1 MIGARSLRVA
11 ALGLSLSCGAG
22 SAASGQEPG
31 PAARGEQGAGG
42 ADGERIAVSADGTGF
57 VLRESRR
64 PWVGWGFNYDHDDG
78 GRLLEDYWAEEWD
91 AVEEDFR
98 EMRDLGA
105 NVVRIHLQLGRFM
118 RSADRADEASLER
131 LGRLLALAGET
142 GIYLNLT
149 GLGCYHRADVPDW
162 YDALEEQE
170 RWQVQAR
177 FWEAVARSCAQSP
190 WVFCYD
196 LMNEP
201 VLPGEDKAETDWLTG
216 ELGGKFF
223 VQRISLDLA
232 GRSRTEVA
240 RLWVERLVAA
250 IRRHDPLRLTTV
262 GVIPWAHVF
271 PGAKPLFHGEE
282 AGSKLDFV
290 SVHFYPKSG
299 KIAEALTAL
308 RVYETGKPLVVEEMF
323 PLACTIDELGE
334 FIDGAHDIVD
344 GWMGFYWGKKAED
357 YGPGDGIGGAMTR
370 QWLEYFREKAAASKR
385 GH

>member
-1 MIGARSLRVA
+1 M
-11 ALGLSLSCGAG
+11 
-22 SAASGQEPG
+22 
-31 PAARGEQGAGG
+31 
-42 ADGERIAVSADGTGF
+42 SADGTGF
-57 VLRESRR
+57 VLSETGR
-64 PWVGWGFNYDHDDG
+64 PWVGWGFNYDHDHA
-78 GRLLEDYWAEEWD
+78 GRLLEDYWAEEWSII
-91 AVEEDFR
+91 EEDFR

-118 RSADRADEASLER
+118 ISADRADEASLER
-131 LGRLLALAGET
+131 LSRLLALAGET

-149 GLGCYHRADVPDW
+149 GLGCYHRADIPAW
-162 YDALEEQE
+162 YDVLDEQE
-170 RWQVQAR
+170 RWQAQER
-177 FWEAVARSCAQSP
+177 FWEAVARTCAHSP

-201 VLPGEDKAETDWLTG
+201 VLPGEDKVETDWLTG

-232 GRSRTEVA
+232 GRSRTEVVRA
-240 RLWVERLVAA
+240 WIERMVAA
-250 IRRHDPLRLTTV
+250 IRRHDQQALTTV

-282 AGSKLDFV
+282 AGGKLDFV

-334 FIDGAHDIVD
+334 FIDAGQAIVD
-344 GWMGFYWGKKAED
+344 GWIGFYWGKKVED
-357 YGPGDGIGGAMTR
+357 YGTADGIAGAMTR
-370 QWLEYFREKAAASKR
+370 QWLQYFREKAAARKAAE
-385 GH
+385 